1 MASSSE
7 TLLPPAS
14 IRLSLATGEP
24 RGMRNTLLPE
34 LSTEWTEGDARQV
47 LDEWRQNGQTIAAF
61 ARDRGMSA
69 PRLYWW
75 RRRLPKAGAVAP
87 ALSLV
92 PAKIVMR
99 TDAASIVI
107 RLPSGIA
114 IEMANA
120 SPSMVAAIV
129 SELEVAS

>member
-1 MASSSE
+1 
-7 TLLPPAS
+7 
-14 IRLSLATGEP
+14 
-24 RGMRNTLLPE
+24 MRNTLLPE
-34 LSTEWTEGDARQV
+34 LSTEWTESAARQV
-47 LDEWRQNGQTIAAF
+47 LDEWRQSGQTIAAF
-61 ARDRGMSA
+61 ARDRDVSA

-75 RRRLPKAGAVAP
+75 RRRLPKAAAVAP

-99 TDAASIVI
+99 TDAAAIVI

-129 SELEVAS
+129 GELEGAS